1 MPESY
6 SITADFENIESPEL
20 IASSLH
26 VLQNEGW
33 NFQNFND
40 SSISAS
46 KTAIGQHTANLSLIV
61 SNNEVTIICKSELES
76 KAIQFI
82 VEEFAKSL
90 NTFIVSPN
98 FDKKVVELKH
108 HYFMNNPMQETEAI
122 QSESNSSM
130 FATMFSFRKSFRVT
144 PAIIIINVL
153 VFIIMVFGG
162 VSFMSPTTANVLEWG
177 GNFRSFVLQ
186 GEWWRLITCCFIHI
200 GIIHIFFNMWV
211 LHDIGSFLERMI
223 GSWRFGFAYLVA
235 GLAGSLNSIVWHYAT
250 PSAGASGAIFGM
262 VGLLLALLT
271 TNLLEKEFRNAML
284 KSVLFMVVFNLLIGT
299 SAMID
304 NAGHIGGLI
313 AGLICGYLL
322 VWHYKNPKNKLINVL
337 TFLLPSLLIIGSSI
351 VIAKRLPDP
360 YLAYNQ
366 TIIRAGKFE
375 DSAIAY
381 ESRDSSKRNLDSA
394 TIFWDQAIAEL
405 KNIEK
410 LELGKELIYHNEQ
423 ILIYLQKRK
432 VQSVL
437 LKDPL
442 KNIELLKRNKQS
454 IDSIDKVLKEK
465 K

>member
-1 MPESY
+1 MPQSY
-6 SITADFENIESPEL
+6 SLIAGFEDIESPEL
-20 IASSLH
+20 IASSLY

-33 NFQNFND
+33 NIQDFND

-46 KTAIGQHTANLSLIV
+46 KTAIGQHTANLRLII
-61 SNNEVTIICKSELES
+61 SRNEVTISCNSELEPS
-76 KAIQFI
+76 AIQFI

-90 NTFIVSPN
+90 NTFISSPN
-98 FDKKVVELKH
+98 FDRKVTELKH
-108 HYFMNNPMQETEAI
+108 HYFMNNPLNEVEEIA
-122 QSESNSSM
+122 EEPNSNM

-153 VFIIMVFGG
+153 VFVIMILSG
-162 VSFMSPTTANVLEWG
+162 VSIMSPTTENVLVWG

-223 GSWRFGFAYLVA
+223 GSWRFGFAYLIS

-313 AGLICGYLL
+313 AGLICGYLF
-322 VWHYKNPKNKLINVL
+322 VWHYKNPKNKFINAL
-337 TFLLPSLLIIGSSI
+337 TFILPSVMIIASGF
-351 VIAKRLPDP
+351 VIADKLPDP
-360 YLAYNQ
+360 FLAYTQ
-366 TIIRAGKFE
+366 TIQRAEKLE
-375 DSAIAY
+375 DRALEFQSNKSGY
-381 ESRDSSKRNLDSA
+381 RNLDSA
-394 TIFWDQAIAEL
+394 TILWDQAIAEL
-405 KNIEK
+405 RKVEK
-410 LELGKELIYHNEQ
+410 LEINKDIIYHNEQ
-423 ILIYLQKRK
+423 MIVLYQKLK
-432 VQSVL
+432 EQSVL

-442 KNIELLKRNKQS
+442 NNLELLKKNKES
-454 IDSIDKVLKEK
+454 IDSIKILLKQK